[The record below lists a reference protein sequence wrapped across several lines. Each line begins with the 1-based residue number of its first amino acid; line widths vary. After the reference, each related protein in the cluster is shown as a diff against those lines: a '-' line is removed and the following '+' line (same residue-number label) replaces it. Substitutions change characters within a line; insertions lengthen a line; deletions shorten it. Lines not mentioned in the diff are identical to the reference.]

1 MTVRLREWRQRRG
14 ESLYTLADKA
24 GVHWTTIVR
33 IEQGRLSPTVTTL
46 EKLARALRI
55 DLRDFFPP
63 RGRRGAKKTGGQH
76 GKQG

>member
-1 MTVRLREWRQRRG
+1 MVRLREWRQRRG

-24 GVHWTTIVR
+24 GVHWTTVVR
-33 IEQGRLSPTVTTL
+33 IEQERLSPTVATL

-63 RGRRGAKKTGGQH
+63 RRHRGVTKTGGQH